1 MKIYLKK
8 KRSEAD
14 ICDIAGCALDGING
28 TAPGI
33 FSRTLGK
40 KKGESEN
47 LENSIRCLI
56 IIIIIFFFRDL
67 LKPIDVIVSFMG
79 GMDYYEILN
88 IYKDL

>member
-40 KKGESEN
+40 KK
-47 LENSIRCLI
+47 R
-56 IIIIIFFFRDL
+56 R
-67 LKPIDVIVSFMG
+67 V
-79 GMDYYEILN
+79 
-88 IYKDL
+88 